1 MHQRRNL
8 TTRVSL
14 ALHDEA
20 AAIALSELFLYLKCL
35 GNQLITKPI
44 GRETSHNSVSQATPS
59 WRRGVNTHGPCLR
72 NRAFYSLLNVS
83 PALRTT
89 LRRNSMRAVTS
100 SSTKFRA
107 ASMTVL
113 RRD

>member
-1 MHQRRNL
+1 MPEIPWDSTNYKPTGGNIPSPPRAAGDAE
-8 TTRVSL
+8 L
-14 ALHDEA
+14 ATSCEHPR
-20 AAIALSELFLYLKCL
+20 CL
-35 GNQLITKPI
+35 PLEKP
-44 GRETSHNSVSQATPS
+44 GA
-59 WRRGVNTHGPCLR
+59 
-72 NRAFYSLLNVS
+72 YSLLNVS